1 MANSKDIQKV
11 ASGIAASSKIS
22 PTAAGRPKSTP
33 TASPELIDA
42 INQVFALFRANY
54 HNQYYSAFGDKNE
67 SVGLAKKLWLSKLN
81 DFAPNVICAAAE
93 KIIADSEY
101 LPTLHKMLNACRYV
115 GMPAGL
121 PTPRK
126 AYQEACNKRSP
137 KAEQSW
143 SHPAVYLAGR
153 DAGWHMLA
161 NAIETK
167 ALPAYSEIYQQYCD
181 RIIAGEKLAVDLP
194 PALPEVSQV
203 PATKKHNQQQLK
215 NLKKLLD

>member
-1 MANSKDIQKV
+1 
-11 ASGIAASSKIS
+11 
-22 PTAAGRPKSTP
+22 
-33 TASPELIDA
+33 
-42 INQVFALFRANY
+42 
-54 HNQYYSAFGDKNE
+54 
-67 SVGLAKKLWLSKLN
+67 
-81 DFAPNVICAAAE
+81 
-93 KIIADSEY
+93 
-101 LPTLHKMLNACRYV
+101 MLNACRYV

-121 PTPRK
+121 PNPRK
-126 AYQEACNKRSP
+126 AYQEACNKISP
-137 KAEQSW
+137 KADQKW

-181 RIIAGEKLAVDLP
+181 RIISGEKLAVDLP
-194 PALPEVSQV
+194 PALPEVSQM

>member
-33 TASPELIDA
+33 AASAELIDA

-137 KAEQSW
+137 KAEQS
-143 SHPAVYLAGR
+143 
-153 DAGWHMLA
+153 
-161 NAIETK
+161 
-167 ALPAYSEIYQQYCD
+167 
-181 RIIAGEKLAVDLP
+181 
-194 PALPEVSQV
+194 
-203 PATKKHNQQQLK
+203 
-215 NLKKLLD
+215 